1 VTEEEEEEASSLRNR
16 GREGVRQAQIESDKQ
31 TDEQR
36 GRKNTAGRE
45 RETRTATNRRETDV
59 ERLALHPPPRLLL
72 NKSPFSNGA
81 PADHFQQAALSHSL
95 LLLLSFV
102 HREYT
107 TPPLQPPARRS
118 CRQHPMLTNYIQQI
132 ERERER
138 ERGREGE
145 RERERA
151 RNHHLDTP
159 PLCYFLPRL
168 FLSQEGEMVLSK
180 WSFACLRVSLRFCVC
195 LSPTAICG
203 VQASW
208 QAATLWG
215 ECGGDMR
222 L

>member
-118 CRQHPMLTNYIQQI
+118 CRQHPMLTSYIQQI

-168 FLSQEGEMVLSK
+168 FLSQEGEMVLS
-180 WSFACLRVSLRFCVC
+180 FACLRVICVFACQFAFLRVP
-195 LSPTAICG
+195 LSHCDMWGAG
-203 VQASW
+203 ELASGN
-208 QAATLWG
+208 ALG
-215 ECGGDMR
+215 
-222 L
+222 

>member
-1 VTEEEEEEASSLRNR
+1 MTEEEEEEASSLRNR

-95 LLLLSFV
+95 LLLLPFV

-107 TPPLQPPARRS
+107 TPLQPPARRS
-118 CRQHPMLTNYIQQI
+118 CRQLLQQHPMLTSYIQQI
-132 ERERER
+132 RERERER
-138 ERGREGE
+138 E
-145 RERERA
+145 
-151 RNHHLDTP
+151 
-159 PLCYFLPRL
+159 
-168 FLSQEGEMVLSK
+168 
-180 WSFACLRVSLRFCVC
+180 
-195 LSPTAICG
+195 
-203 VQASW
+203 
-208 QAATLWG
+208 
-215 ECGGDMR
+215 
-222 L
+222 